1 MAIVATCFRE
11 SQLFKRVTV
20 PLNSD
25 YLINQAIGDGS
36 CLLTTHFQLKPA
48 AIVEI
53 EDAMLMG
60 EPITNFKIDLA
71 RPVVLFSN

>member
-36 CLLTTHFQLKPA
+36 CLLTTHFQLKSFPCHLMPITSSMNFSPA
-48 AIVEI
+48 AIVEK
-53 EDAMLMG
+53 EASRDEG
-60 EPITNFKIDLA
+60 
-71 RPVVLFSN
+71 